1 MLSTEF
7 ALHGREAREAQPIV
21 YKEQYR
27 VTIMWGSE
35 YMRVHKPCYVL
46 RPRRCAD
53 VLFPLLVFY

>member
-27 VTIMWGSE
+27 VTIM
-35 YMRVHKPCYVL
+35 
-46 RPRRCAD
+46 
-53 VLFPLLVFY
+53 